1 VENPVEYQMPGINQI
16 HVNPLINMTFATAL
30 RTIVRQDPDIIM
42 VGEIRDFETADIAG
56 NAALTGHLVFSTLH
70 TNDAPGALVRLLDMG
85 IQPFLTSSAVI
96 GVVAQRLVRVICPEC
111 KEFYTPSDEERNFLR
126 LPDGVTELARGKGCD
141 YCLNTGYYGRTGIFE
156 IFEMDEDVRKLVLA
170 QAPSTEIKDMTL
182 SKGMK
187 SLSESGR
194 EKVIEKVSTVD
205 DLRRVIYT
213 GKD

>member
-1 VENPVEYQMPGINQI
+1 
-16 HVNPLINMTFATAL
+16 
-30 RTIVRQDPDIIM
+30 
-42 VGEIRDFETADIAG
+42 
-56 NAALTGHLVFSTLH
+56 
-70 TNDAPGALVRLLDMG
+70 MG

-111 KEFYTPSDEERNFLR
+111 KELYTPSDEERKFLK
-126 LPDGVTELARGKGCD
+126 LPDDVTELARGKGCD

-156 IFEMDEDVRKLVLA
+156 VFEMDEDVRKLVLA
-170 QAPSTEIKDMTL
+170 QVPSSDIKNLTL

-194 EKVIEKVSTVD
+194 EKVIQKVSTVD